1 MIVKPRAVSGF
12 LERPDPAVRA
22 VLVYGRD
29 EGLVRERIEA
39 LMATVVD
46 DLRDP
51 FRVAELTGDQLKNDP
66 ALLADEAA
74 AIAMTGGRRTV
85 RVRNAGNAHAEI
97 FGGFLEDLRA
107 DPGKDAQDDT
117 LVVVEGGDLAKSSAL
132 RKVFE
137 RAANG
142 AALPCYGDEGAGL
155 EQVIIE
161 HLRARHQLKVE
172 PAALAYLAE
181 RLGADRALTRQEL
194 DKLALYKGAG
204 GPEPV
209 TLPITLEDAQAAVGD
224 VAAVAV
230 DQIVFAAAGGDLAT
244 LDRALARYFTAGENP
259 VPVLRALARHLERLH
274 LVGSA
279 ADRGEPLDAAIKALR
294 PPVFFKHQAAFA
306 RHARLW
312 PTGRLKT
319 AQQITL
325 DAEIDCKSTGAR
337 AETVCGRALL
347 RIASA
352 ARGRGAPA

>member
-29 EGLVRERIEA
+29 EGLVRERVEA

-51 FRVAELTGDQLKNDP
+51 FRVAELTADQLKNDP
-66 ALLADEAA
+66 ALLPDEAA

-97 FGGFLEDLRA
+97 FGGFLEDLSA
-107 DPGKDAQDDT
+107 DSGNDAQGDT

-155 EQVIIE
+155 EQVIVD

-204 GPEPV
+204 GLEPV
-209 TLPITLEDAQAAVGD
+209 TLEDAQAAVGD
-224 VAAVAV
+224 SAAVAV

-294 PPVFFKHQAAFA
+294 PPVFFKHVAAFT

-325 DAEIDCKSTGAR
+325 DAEIDCKTTGLR

-347 RIASA
+347 RIATA
-352 ARGRGAPA
+352 ARGRRPAA